1 MGKLKE
7 RKDKL
12 NRSVITSVVLHLLL
26 IALVIW
32 GSFVTKSG
40 LTGGG
45 EGGQVIDA
53 IMVDPNAMVE
63 NFNQQQQQQANA
75 KQAQAQ
81 REKKAK
87 QQEEELRQKEL
98 REQERLKA
106 IEEERLKTEQKV
118 EDQKKQAEE
127 QQKQAQEAVKK
138 AKEEQ
143 KLAEEAAVRWPAEKE
158 NVIKEQALA
167 KKQADEKAAAQKAAE
182 EEKAKAEAAKAE
194 AAKAEAAKAEKAAK
208 EKAAKEKAAK
218 AAAKKQASE
227 VDDLLG
233 GLASNAP
240 GTESGG
246 ASAAGQGGGKKSG
259 TNSDGDMN
267 GYIAQVRLAIQAKFY
282 NADLYRGKTCT
293 LEINITDKGTLISVN
308 AVGGDDGLCQAAL
321 AAAKQGRISSEL
333 QRGGEAGTYSC
344 SAEQIGL
351 AAV

>member
-143 KLAEEAAVRWPAEKE
+143 KLAEEAAAKAQAEKE
-158 NVIKEQALA
+158 KVIKEQALA

-182 EEKAKAEAAKAE
+182 EEKAKAEKAAQ
-194 AAKAEAAKAEKAAK
+194 EKAAK
-208 EKAAKEKAAK
+208 DKAAKEKAAK

-282 NADLYRGKTCT
+282 NADMYRGKTCT

-321 AAAKQGRISSEL
+321 AAAKQARIPAPPSKSVWQQFKNTKLDFKPE
-333 QRGGEAGTYSC
+333 
-344 SAEQIGL
+344 
-351 AAV
+351 

>member
-143 KLAEEAAVRWPAEKE
+143 KLAEEAAAKAQAEKE

-182 EEKAKAEAAKAE
+182 EEKAKAE
-194 AAKAEAAKAEKAAK
+194 KAAQ
-208 EKAAKEKAAK
+208 EKAAK

-321 AAAKQGRISSEL
+321 AAAKQARIPAPPSKSVWQQFKNTKLDFKPE
-333 QRGGEAGTYSC
+333 
-344 SAEQIGL
+344 
-351 AAV
+351 

>member
-143 KLAEEAAVRWPAEKE
+143 KLAEEAAAKAQAEKE

-194 AAKAEAAKAEKAAK
+194 KAAK
-208 EKAAKEKAAK
+208 DKAAKEKAAK

-321 AAAKQGRISSEL
+321 AAAKQARIPAPPSKSVWQQFKNTKLDFKPE
-333 QRGGEAGTYSC
+333 
-344 SAEQIGL
+344 
-351 AAV
+351 

>member
-106 IEEERLKTEQKV
+106 IEEERLKTEQQV

-143 KLAEEAAVRWPAEKE
+143 KLAEEAAAKAQAEKE
-158 NVIKEQALA
+158 KVIKEQALA

-182 EEKAKAEAAKAE
+182 EEKAKAEKAAQ
-194 AAKAEAAKAEKAAK
+194 EKAAK
-208 EKAAKEKAAK
+208 DKAAKEKAAK

-282 NADLYRGKTCT
+282 NADMYRGKTCT

-321 AAAKQGRISSEL
+321 AAAKQARIPAPPSKSVWQQFKNTKLDFKPE
-333 QRGGEAGTYSC
+333 
-344 SAEQIGL
+344 
-351 AAV
+351 

>member
-106 IEEERLKTEQKV
+106 IEEERLKTEQQV

-143 KLAEEAAVRWPAEKE
+143 KLAEEAAAKAQAEKE
-158 NVIKEQALA
+158 KVIKEQALA

-182 EEKAKAEAAKAE
+182 EEKAKAEKAAQEKAAKAE
-194 AAKAEAAKAEKAAK
+194 AAKEKAAKAE
-208 EKAAKEKAAK
+208 AAKEKAAK

-282 NADLYRGKTCT
+282 NADMYRGKTCT

-321 AAAKQGRISSEL
+321 AAAKQARIPAPPSKSVWQQFKNTKLDFKPE
-333 QRGGEAGTYSC
+333 
-344 SAEQIGL
+344 
-351 AAV
+351 

>member
-143 KLAEEAAVRWPAEKE
+143 KLAEEAAAKAQAEKE
-158 NVIKEQALA
+158 KVIKEQALA

-182 EEKAKAEAAKAE
+182 EEKAKAEKAAQEKAAKAE
-194 AAKAEAAKAEKAAK
+194 AAKAE
-208 EKAAKEKAAK
+208 AAK

-282 NADLYRGKTCT
+282 NADMYRGKTCT

-321 AAAKQGRISSEL
+321 AAAKQARIPAPPSKSVWQQFKNTKLDFKPE
-333 QRGGEAGTYSC
+333 
-344 SAEQIGL
+344 
-351 AAV
+351 